1 MLKKTMYPKTSR
13 IGNKMGDILIT
24 EKLDGSNLS
33 IFKLNGELYIGQ
45 RNYIFRLDEIDE
57 QKEMLYQGLHDW
69 LKENGEFLE
78 KELHEKAVIIGE
90 WIGMGRIAYTWE
102 NKFFM
107 FAKANVNEDFTLHK
121 INYIHEYFMYP
132 FVNREIPSFI
142 SIVPLVKELNVYP
155 TIAELDSLY
164 EKYRTEENRDIEGFI
179 VVESHGIK
187 KYVRMKRGVLEP
199 HHS

>member
-1 MLKKTMYPKTSR
+1 MIRKTMYPKTSR

-33 IFKLNGELYIGQ
+33 MFKLNGELYIGQ
-45 RNYIFRLDEIDE
+45 RNYIFKLDEIDE

-69 LKENGEFLE
+69 LKENGEFLK

-90 WIGMGRIAYTWE
+90 WIGMGRIAYSWG

-121 INYIHEYFMYP
+121 INYVHEYFIYS
-132 FVNREIPSFI
+132 FINREIPPFI

-164 EKYRTEENRDIEGFI
+164 EKYRTEENRSIEGFI

-187 KYVRMKRGVLEP
+187 KYVRMKRGVLES

>member
-1 MLKKTMYPKTSR
+1 MIKKTMYPKTSR

-45 RNYIFRLDEIDE
+45 RNYIFKLDEIDE
-57 QKEMLYQGLHDW
+57 QKEMLYQGLYDW
-69 LKENGEFLE
+69 LKEHGEFLE

-90 WIGMGRIAYTWE
+90 WIGMGRIAYSWE

-121 INYIHEYFMYP
+121 INYVHEYFIYS
-132 FVNREIPSFI
+132 FVNRGIPPFI

-164 EKYRTEENRDIEGFI
+164 EEYRTEENRSIEGFI

-187 KYVRMKRGVLEP
+187 KYVRMKRGVLES